1 MKTQFVNDKRFYV
14 YAIYIDGVVRY
25 IGKGSGDRLRYH
37 VIEAHRINRRRAR
50 GANTDA
56 TSTKFYRLLAE
67 AIREG
72 AVVTE
77 EITHPGLTN
86 GEAYRIEKQLIEQM
100 YAQNPDHLWN
110 SVDERFF
117 GITSADYNR
126 INKYDLLQ
134 KARDNLLNARSQL
147 RR

>member
-1 MKTQFVNDKRFYV
+1 L
-14 YAIYIDGVVRY
+14 RY
-25 IGKGSGDRLRYH
+25 IGKGSGDRLRHH
-37 VIEAHRINRRRAR
+37 VIEANRINSRRAR

-77 EITHPGLTN
+77 EITHSNLTN
-86 GEAYRIEKQLIEQM
+86 TESYRIEKQLIEQM

-126 INKYDLLQ
+126 ISKYDLLQ
-134 KARDNLLNARSQL
+134 KARNNLLNARSQL